1 MQGSC
6 SVENLLALAS
16 VKKNSTADAIS
27 GTFQNFKDMQG
38 ITGSCNLKA
47 RSMLWR
53 NSTTEL
59 VLDILKN
66 VLKNLAK
73 GSLLVVSLVSLKL
86 VSLQRRLKEISRN
99 F

>member
-6 SVENLLALAS
+6 SVENLLALVS
-16 VKKNSTADAIS
+16 VKKNSTADVIS
-27 GTFQNFKDMQG
+27 GNFQNFKDMQG

-53 NSTTEL
+53 NSEL

-66 VLKNLAK
+66 ALKNLAK
-73 GSLLVVSLVSLKL
+73 SSLLVVSLVSLKL